1 MRVPS
6 IGVTLEERRE
16 IREFVREGY
25 ALAERMLA
33 NYRDPPT
40 MFEQVGQW
48 FAGLRAWAFS
58 R

>member
-33 NYRDPPT
+33 NYRDPPSL
-40 MFEQVGQW
+40 FEQVGTW
-48 FAGLRAWAFS
+48 LAGFRSWAMG